1 MSQHFATC
9 TLCEAIC
16 GIVVDTDGDRVT
28 RIRGDAEDPFSR
40 GHICP
45 KAAAL
50 QDLHEDPD
58 RLKKPMRRDGER
70 WIEMEWDEALDLV
83 ARRLREVQAQHGKD
97 AVGVYQGNPSVH
109 SLGAI
114 LFGAPLVRAL
124 RTRNRFSATSVDQL
138 PQMLA
143 AYAMFGHQLLLPIPD
158 IDRTDHLL
166 IFGANPV
173 VSNGSLMTAPDV
185 AKRIDAIRARGGRV
199 VVLDPRR
206 TETAEI
212 ADAHHFVRPGRDA
225 LVLAAMVRTLFE
237 EGLIRTGSLTPHLV
251 GTSDVRSAVEPFSPE
266 RVAPACGVP
275 ADTIRTLARD
285 FAKAER
291 AVCYGRVGL
300 CTQDFGGLGAWLVNV
315 LHALT
320 SRLDS
325 EGGAMFTRPAIDV
338 VGRNLA
344 GRGHFGK
351 WKSRVRG
358 LPEFA
363 GELPSAA
370 LAEEIDTPGEGQI
383 RAMVTMAGNPVLST
397 PNGARLDRALAGL
410 DFMVSVDIYVNETT
424 RHAHVILPPTTAL
437 ERDHYDVIFHAL
449 AIRNTARFSP
459 AVFPKPEGARHDWEI
474 LTDLT
479 ARIRAAKGG
488 IAGLQARAEA
498 AAIRTLGPRRIVDI
512 ALRTGTYGASFLPGR
527 EGLSLKHLLVN
538 PHGVDLGALA
548 PSLPGALKTRDKRVH
563 LAPRLFLED
572 VPRLEAALAEGANRT
587 GLSEE
592 ASRTGQSEEAS
603 RTGLSEGAGPE
614 LSLIGR
620 RQLRSNNSWMH
631 NSLRLVKGPR
641 RCTLRMSPADARSR
655 SLSPG
660 DRVRVRSR
668 TGTLEVDLEI
678 SDEMM
683 PGVVSLPH
691 GWGHDRP
698 GVQLRVATAHPGAS
712 LNDLTDELRVDALSG
727 TSDFVVPVTVERANP

>member
-16 GIVVDTDGDRVT
+16 GIVVDTDGERVT
-28 RIRGDAEDPFSR
+28 KIRGDAEDPFSR

-58 RLKKPMRRDGER
+58 RLKKSMRRDGER
-70 WIEMEWDEALDLV
+70 WIEMDWHEALDLV
-83 ARRLREVQAQHGKD
+83 VRRLREVQSQHGKD

-114 LFGAPLVRAL
+114 LFGAPFVRAL
-124 RTRNRFSATSVDQL
+124 RTKSRFSATSVDQL

-143 AYAMFGHQLLLPIPD
+143 AHAMFGHQLLLPIPD

-185 AKRIDAIRARGGRV
+185 ARRIDAIRARKGRV

-212 ADAHHFVRPGRDA
+212 ADAHHFVRPGKDA

-237 EGLIRTGSLTPHLV
+237 EGLIRTGSLTPHLL
-251 GTSDVRSAVEPFSPE
+251 GTADVRAAIEPFSPE
-266 RVAPACGVP
+266 RVAPATGV
-275 ADTIRTLARD
+275 AAETIRTLARD

-315 LHALT
+315 LNVLT
-320 SRLDS
+320 CRLDH
-325 EGGAMFTRPAIDV
+325 EGGAMFTRPAIDI

-344 GRGHFGK
+344 GRGHFAK
-351 WKSRVRG
+351 WKTRVRG

-397 PNGARLDRALAGL
+397 PNGARLARALAGL
-410 DFMVSVDIYVNETT
+410 DFMVSVDIYINETT

-459 AVFPKPEGARHDWEI
+459 AVFPKPEGTRHDWEI

-479 ARIRAAKGG
+479 ARIRATQGG
-488 IAGLQARAEA
+488 VSALRARAEA
-498 AAIRTLGPRRIVDI
+498 AAIRKLGLRRMVDV
-512 ALRTGTYGASFLPGR
+512 ALRTGPYGAKFVPGR
-527 EGLSLKHLLVN
+527 EGLSLKTLLDD
-538 PHGVDLGALA
+538 PHGVDLGPLA
-548 PSLPGALKTRDKRVH
+548 PSIPGALKTRDRRIH
-563 LAPRLFLED
+563 LAPSVFLGD
-572 VPRLEAALAEGANRT
+572 VPRLEAALAK
-587 GLSEE
+587 E
-592 ASRTGQSEEAS
+592 ASR
-603 RTGLSEGAGPE
+603 PE

-641 RCTLRMSPADARSR
+641 RCTLQMSPVDAEAR
-655 SLSPG
+655 SLSHG
-660 DRVRVRSR
+660 ERVRVTSR
-668 TGTLEVDLEI
+668 TGMLEVDLEVTNA
-678 SDEMM
+678 MM

-698 GVQLRVATAHPGAS
+698 GVQLRVASAHPGAS
-712 LNDLTDELRVDALSG
+712 LNDLTDEARTDALSG
-727 TSDFVVPVTVERANP
+727 TSDFVVPVTVERANPPVD